1 MYRNTIVY
9 SILKRNESN
18 ISLFQERKMK
28 LVDKIFKRNDWY
40 VTSLFGYRDSINTP
54 NGSTNNYHD
63 GCDYGTHR
71 EKWPR
76 I

>member
-1 MYRNTIVY
+1 MQVI
-9 SILKRNESN
+9 
-18 ISLFQERKMK
+18 
-28 LVDKIFKRNDWY
+28 DKIFKRNDWY